1 MAKNANADNDY
12 WEEYK
17 KLGKGF
23 KGTYEEFED
32 LVVEEEHP
40 RAIRKKRADG
50 TKFTTFFGD
59 YLHGLWITWDTYDA
73 GSG

>member
-1 MAKNANADNDY
+1 VAKNANADNDY

-23 KGTYEEFED
+23 KGTFEEFED

-50 TKFTTFFGD
+50 TKFTQ
-59 YLHGLWITWDTYDA
+59 YD
-73 GSG
+73 